1 MLIIL
6 CFKYL
11 RGKPLIFQNKIWF
24 WCFAVKETQETVS
37 AYFVILG
44 VNLFLDLCCNLD
56 LKKIKNSI
64 FKFLV
69 YNFAIFSVS
78 SSTKND

>member
-11 RGKPLIFQNKIWF
+11 RRKPLIFQNKIWF
-24 WCFAVKETQETVS
+24 WCFAVKETQATVS
-37 AYFVILG
+37 AYFVIMG
-44 VNLFLDLCCNLD
+44 VNLFLDLCCNLYFKEN
-56 LKKIKNSI
+56 KKLV

-69 YNFAIFSVS
+69 YNFAIYSVS